1 MKSKEE
7 GRTENGR
14 REYWKPLTV
23 WRLTTHIWVAPH
35 R

>member
-1 MKSKEE
+1 LALSYVIF
-7 GRTENGR
+7 GDRTAVNR
-14 REYWKPLTV
+14 PLTV